1 MKEAEAWVLVMMMM
15 DVTLML
21 EALEEV
27 EGSEAPGK
35 GTTRLEKEELKA
47 LIECRDK

>member
-1 MKEAEAWVLVMMMM
+1 MKEAEAWMPVKM

-27 EGSEAPGK
+27 EASEAPGE
-35 GTTRLEKEELKA
+35 GTTRQEKAEPKA